1 MEITLTPIT
10 DVLLLILIGLMIKII
25 DSIQQP
31 KSKKKV
37 K

>member
-1 MEITLTPIT
+1 MEIILTPIT
-10 DVLLLILIGLMIKII
+10 DGLLSILIVLMIKII